1 MTAVPSAEENS
12 TQASIP
18 GWVPC
23 LVCRKPLSAHFDM
36 KCPFDSTS
44 FRPEDPKLIL
54 SALYEMRRIKAELS
68 DAAKKRINSGLL
80 QPMMD
85 EDLYRRG
92 LERVLER
99 LIDEAGL

>member
-1 MTAVPSAEENS
+1 MTAAPNAEE
-12 TQASIP
+12 TSIP
-18 GWVPC
+18 EWVPC
-23 LVCRKPLSAHFDM
+23 LVCRKPLSVHFDM
-36 KCPFDSTS
+36 KCPFDSTE

-54 SALYEMRRIKAELS
+54 SALYEMRRIKADLS
-68 DAAKKRINSGLL
+68 PAAKKRINSGLM